1 MPKIRCHY
9 EDCGFLDEGFCSAA
23 LIELDPDKGCLTY
36 VPTADSIPEEP
47 WDNDEDEEVEEW
59 GELGSLEEEEED
71 DWLEED
77 EEY

>member
-1 MPKIRCHY
+1 MAKIRCHY

-23 LIELDPDKGCLTY
+23 LIEVDPDKGCITY
-36 VPTADSIPEEP
+36 VPSADSISEES
-47 WDNDEDEEVEEW
+47 WDNEDDEEVEEW
-59 GELGSLEEEEED
+59 SELSSLEEEDDD

>member
-9 EDCGFLDEGFCSAA
+9 EDCEFLDDGFCSAA

-36 VPTADSIPEEP
+36 QPSADSIPEEP
-47 WDNDEDEEVEEW
+47 WDNDDDEELDEW
-59 GELGSLEEEEED
+59 GEIASLYDEDED
-71 DWLEED
+71 DWLDED

>member
-9 EDCGFLDEGFCSAA
+9 EDCGFLDDGFCSAA
-23 LIELDPDKGCLTY
+23 LVEIDPDKGCITY
-36 VPTADSIPEEP
+36 VPSADSIPEET
-47 WDNDEDEEVEEW
+47 WDNDEDEELEEW
-59 GELGSLEEEEED
+59 GEISSLEDEDED

>member
-9 EDCGFLDEGFCSAA
+9 EDCEFLDEGFCSAA

-36 VPTADSIPEEP
+36 QPTADAISEET
-47 WDNDEDEEVEEW
+47 WDNDEDDELDEW
-59 GELGSLEEEEED
+59 GDITSLDEEDED
-71 DWLEED
+71 DWLDED